1 MSNLKVISEPWK
13 DFGGEDTEALY
24 LDVDR
29 QYTISEFI
37 ALLEEAKKNG
47 ETRKFLSMTL
57 IMIVLA
63 VLVMYISIMDLTI
76 EKNMEKNI
84 MKMIRFVFLDNVR

>member
-29 QYTISEFI
+29 QYTIPKS
-37 ALLEEAKKNG
+37 
-47 ETRKFLSMTL
+47 L
-57 IMIVLA
+57 I
-63 VLVMYISIMDLTI
+63 
-76 EKNMEKNI
+76 
-84 MKMIRFVFLDNVR
+84 

>member
-1 MSNLKVISEPWK
+1 MSNLKFITEPWK
-13 DFGGEDTEALY
+13 DFDGEDTEALY

-63 VLVMYISIMDLTI
+63 DFLMYIFIMALT
-76 EKNMEKNI
+76 
-84 MKMIRFVFLDNVR
+84 